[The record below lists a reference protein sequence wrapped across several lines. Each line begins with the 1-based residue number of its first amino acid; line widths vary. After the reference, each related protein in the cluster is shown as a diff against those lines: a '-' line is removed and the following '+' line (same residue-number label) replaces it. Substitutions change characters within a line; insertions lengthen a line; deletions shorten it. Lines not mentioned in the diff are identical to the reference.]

1 MTPVYLPDKTTML
14 GFIMVEYD
22 EPLMRVLLPGKDE
35 RMPTAQELLDYQ
47 QGRPPMHDEIVVDLE
62 RAFLTSQRTAD
73 CGADF
78 ITVIWIALCEPG
90 HLLHLPRELFQTV
103 PEAFGYCRTRMR
115 RN

>member
-1 MTPVYLPDKTTML
+1 MTPVYLPDQKTML

-35 RMPTAQELLDYQ
+35 RMPTAQELLDQ
-47 QGRPPMHDEIVVDLE
+47 ACGRISPDVIVLDLQRE
-62 RAFLTSQRTAD
+62 FMTSQRTAD
-73 CGADF
+73 CGAEF
-78 ITVIWIALCEPG
+78 ITVIWVALCDPD

-103 PEAFGYCRTRMR
+103 PEALGYCRTAAK